1 LDVSAQD
8 GKAALEPVRLV
19 YSGEVAT
26 ASASHK
32 GAVSGRDASG
42 ERENGAAGQGE
53 VKLSA
58 PLPVQLTRY
67 AAQHLYAPLRTVE
80 AVPGISPVSLK
91 PAVITS
97 LLPSEPVETKTLA
110 AWAASGYS
118 VVAVRLKNQSD
129 KPVVLDPRRLQG
141 RFYSATFQHR
151 WLGAQGTPEDTTLL
165 YLVFTGRPENA
176 FLPSAVMAKKGGR

>member
-1 LDVSAQD
+1 
-8 GKAALEPVRLV
+8 
-19 YSGEVAT
+19 
-26 ASASHK
+26 
-32 GAVSGRDASG
+32 RDASG